1 MTNEEIIAQLQQ
13 QINGLSSPSE
23 PAPKITMSEA
33 VRYLEDMAINGIF
46 NLNEYNAVKIAI
58 NSLKSDLDMSK
69 RIETIISQL
78 EQAQHDTVETLCY
91 LAYEDA
97 LNIIRKNL
105 KED

>member
-1 MTNEEIIAQLQQ
+1 MTNEEIIAQLQK
-13 QINGLSSPSE
+13 QINGLSSSE
-23 PAPKITMSEA
+23 PAPKITTSEA

-46 NLNEYNAVKIAI
+46 NLNEYNAVKFAI
-58 NSLKSDLDMSK
+58 KSLKSNLDMSK
-69 RIETIISQL
+69 RIETIISQI

>member
-1 MTNEEIIAQLQQ
+1 MTNEEVIAQLQQ

-23 PAPKITMSEA
+23 PAPTITMSEA
-33 VRYLEDMAINGIF
+33 IKHLKNIAYDRISNCD
-46 NLNEYNAVKIAI
+46 EYSAVKLAI
-58 NSLKSDLDMSK
+58 KTLEADLDISK
-69 RIETIISQL
+69 RIETIISQI

-105 KED
+105 KEE

>member
-1 MTNEEIIAQLQQ
+1 MTNEEVIAQLQK

-33 VRYLEDMAINGIF
+33 IKHLKNIAYDGISNF
-46 NLNEYNAVKIAI
+46 DEYSAVKLAI
-58 NSLKSDLDMSK
+58 KTLESDLDMSK
-69 RIETIISQL
+69 RIETIVSQI

-105 KED
+105 KEE

>member
-1 MTNEEIIAQLQQ
+1 MTNKELIVQLQK

-23 PAPKITMSEA
+23 PAPTITMSEA
-33 VRYLEDMAINGIF
+33 IKHLKNIAYDGISNF
-46 NLNEYNAVKIAI
+46 DEYNAVKLAI
-58 NSLKSDLDMSK
+58 KTLESDLDMSK
-69 RIETIISQL
+69 RIETIISQI

-105 KED
+105 KEE